1 MYVILINEDGSLYGS
16 HKERIMQR
24 SKLVDNLIFVVDPT
38 YKNTYDMTG
47 ASVLLEYVLPVSRE
61 YRTEYLILSDERY
74 NDCFLQYKLPLDTS
88 LTKEAGKI
96 ELQVTFAWVEMDEN
110 GKIIQH
116 VRKTSPTTIE
126 VIPIS
131 AWSDLIPDSALGGLD
146 QRLIILNEQMQA
158 LNDYMDVLDN
168 NQVDNLIYDATE
180 DTLQL
185 SSKGEGIGDKVSVK
199 EMLKDGT
206 PVVDLDSDSVADDG
220 SDADDIGKYNCECAD
235 IVQF

>member
-1 MYVILINEDGSLYGS
+1 MYVILISDDDSLYGS
-16 HKERIMQR
+16 QKERLMQR
-24 SKLVDNLIFVVDPT
+24 QKLVNTLVFVTDPI
-38 YKNTYDMTG
+38 YRNTYDMTN

-61 YRTEYLILSDERY
+61 YRTEYLTLSDERY
-74 NDCFLQYKLPLDTS
+74 NDCFLQYKLPLDTG

-110 GKIIQH
+110 GKTIQH

-131 AWSDLIPDSALGGLD
+131 AWADIVPDSALEGLD
-146 QRLIILNEQMQA
+146 QRLIVMNAQMQA

-168 NQVDNLIYDATE
+168 NQVDNLVYDATE

-185 SSKGEGIGDKVSVK
+185 SSKGEGVGDKVSVK

-206 PVVDLDSDSVADDG
+206 PVIDLDSNSNDN
-220 SDADDIGKYNCECAD
+220 SDTDDIGKYNCECVD